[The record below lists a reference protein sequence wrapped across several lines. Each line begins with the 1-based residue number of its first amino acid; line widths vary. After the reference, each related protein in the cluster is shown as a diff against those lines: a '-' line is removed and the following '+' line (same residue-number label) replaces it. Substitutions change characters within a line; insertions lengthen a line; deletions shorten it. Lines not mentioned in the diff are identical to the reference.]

1 MLEKKKLRELSKN
14 LISNPD
20 DYMNTFRDNVR
31 MYIDQKEITIAEVA
45 ELADVPESTLK
56 SFIYGKSQD
65 CNLSTAVKLSRV
77 FDLSVDEMVGCG
89 TIVPQTCESLQIMRT
104 LPESFTHFVRWAIHY
119 HKDMLESNK
128 VIKHAVEIMNAEEAD
143 DGNLKM
149 TNNFDIIDISGVNQD
164 LFPKIFMGIRIPSNR
179 FAPKYFEG
187 EIILLANDRDARSS
201 EPVVVSTNENL
212 WIFNRKEENIAGAK
226 KVNYYSIR
234 DGKIRATD
242 EQIPVVIGYV
252 AKVLHEGRD

>member
-14 LISNPD
+14 LISDPD

-187 EIILLANDRDARSS
+187 EIILLANDRDARES
-201 EPVVVSTNENL
+201 EPVVVSTNDNL
-212 WIFNRKEENIAGAK
+212 WIFKRKEEVVDGEK
-226 KVNYYSIR
+226 KVHYYSIR
-234 DGKIRATD
+234 DGKLRATCD
-242 EQIPVVIGYV
+242 QIPMVIGYV
-252 AKVLHEGRD
+252 AKTIVVDRD

>member
-14 LISNPD
+14 LLYNQD
-20 DYMNTFRDNVR
+20 DYMNTFRENVR
-31 MYIDQKEITIAEVA
+31 MYIDQKEITIAEVS
-45 ELADVPESTLK
+45 ELADIPESTLK
-56 SFIYGKSQD
+56 SFIYGKSRD

-77 FDLSVDEMVGCG
+77 FDLSIDEMVGCG

-128 VIKHAVEIMNAEEAD
+128 VIKHAVEIMNAEEAP

-149 TNNFDIIDISGVNQD
+149 TNNFDVIDISNINQD
-164 LFPKIFMGIRIPSNR
+164 IFPKIFMGIRIPSDR
-179 FAPKYFEG
+179 FAPKYFAG
-187 EIILLANDRDARSS
+187 EIILLANDRNARPT
-201 EPVVVSTNENL
+201 EPVVVSTNDNL
-212 WIFNRKEENIAGAK
+212 WIFTRKEEMVGGER

-234 DGKIRATD
+234 DGKLRATN
-242 EQIPVVIGYV
+242 EQISVVIGYV
-252 AKVLHEGRD
+252 AKVIHENRE